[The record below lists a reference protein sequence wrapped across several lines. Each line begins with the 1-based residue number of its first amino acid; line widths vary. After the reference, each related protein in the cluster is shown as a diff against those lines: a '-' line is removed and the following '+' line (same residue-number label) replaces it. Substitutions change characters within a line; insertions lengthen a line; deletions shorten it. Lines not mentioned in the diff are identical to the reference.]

1 MALGS
6 ITAERHIIISETVA
20 FSSESLTDVGDEII
34 LDHACPF
41 IAIAVSLT
49 VGAATTYALDQFAIL
64 VKAHKDAEYT
74 TYTFSGTNNI
84 ATLAVS
90 DTESASIRLGAVYSI
105 KFQAALAGVPTNPE
119 TVLIIGRATANG

>member
-6 ITAERHIIISETVA
+6 ISAERHLIISETVA

-34 LDHACPF
+34 LDHACPYIT
-41 IAIAVSLT
+41 IAASLT
-49 VGAATTYALDQFAIL
+49 VGAGSTFALDQFAIL
-64 VKAHKDAEYT
+64 IKAHKDAAYT
-74 TYTFSGTNNI
+74 TFSFTATNNI
-84 ATLAVS
+84 AALAVAG
-90 DTESASIRLGAVYSI
+90 TESMSVHLGAVYSI